1 MDKPTPP
8 AATEGERRVY
18 PLRTGK
24 IRLTKGTAS
33 EIARA
38 VGVRPSEAK
47 FAKKL
52 LRLVDSPRPK
62 AAASKTVVTK
72 KPSRSSK

>member
-1 MDKPTPP
+1 MDKPTSP
-8 AATEGERRVY
+8 TEREGEGRVY

-38 VGVRPSEAK
+38 VGIRPSEAK

-62 AAASKTVVTK
+62 AAASETVMKK